1 MRVKAVTPLGLAFVF
16 AALLAGWAS
25 AANGLQAPSGHA
37 QLGPQA
43 GSPMGEGKA
52 ITALRHQTGSTDE
65 PSSSGDT
72 SSTGSDP
79 ASDGSSHH
87 GGPIQRFH
95 DAGSCQLP
103 NSVSLPGNWTHGD
116 YVGAWAAT
124 GNPAAVQ
131 AAAPS
136 SCGKPVK
143 GHGHSKNKHGK
154 GGELAEH
161 GHNGNANGHGKS
173 KHHSHGHKH

>member
-1 MRVKAVTPLGLAFVF
+1 MRVKTVTPLGLAFVF

-25 AANGLQAPSGHA
+25 AANGLQAPAGHA
-37 QLGPQA
+37 QLGPQG
-43 GSPMGEGKA
+43 GSPMRERKP
-52 ITALRHQTGSTDE
+52 ISALQHQTGSNDE
-65 PSSSGDT
+65 PSSRA
-72 SSTGSDP
+72 SSTGSDLAP
-79 ASDGSSHH
+79 SGSSHH

-103 NSVSLPGNWTHGD
+103 NGVSLPGNWTHGD
-116 YVGAWAAT
+116 YVSAWAAS

-131 AAAPS
+131 AAAHS

-154 GGELAEH
+154 GGELAEPGHKH
-161 GHNGNANGHGKS
+161 GKANGHGKG
-173 KHHSHGHKH
+173 KHHTHGHKH